1 LTAVSKQHL
10 VTECLHAIG
19 LITHELL
26 MNLRNYFPGW
36 YWIDPNQGSH
46 EDAEEVY
53 CDFEH
58 NATCLEPVQNKVCR
72 KTRLCSGE
80 INI

>member
-26 MNLRNYFPGW
+26 M
-36 YWIDPNQGSH
+36 I
-46 EDAEEVY
+46 
-53 CDFEH
+53 
-58 NATCLEPVQNKVCR
+58 
-72 KTRLCSGE
+72 
-80 INI
+80 